1 MLSCYQP
8 ATSLGGVE
16 SLVEHRILSDASS
29 DPGLIRL
36 SIGVEDVEV
45 GQVISVK
52 GATCSPQSQDLKED
66 LRQAFLKL
74 ASVSHP
80 FSTSCHWC
88 LSFPRSKRSSNYGIF
103 GEQNLSQSIRR
114 STKEISK
121 VTLKS

>member
-1 MLSCYQP
+1 MLPYHQP

-16 SLVEHRILSDASS
+16 SLDEHRIQSDPSS

-45 GQVISVK
+45 GQAINVK
-52 GATCSPQSQDLKED
+52 GVACSPQSQDLKED

-80 FSTSCHWC
+80 FPTSCHWC

-103 GEQNLSQSIRR
+103 GEQNLSQSNRR
-114 STKEISK
+114 STNEISK
-121 VTLKS
+121 VTLGS